1 MTDIR
6 TCPFCAKEMEYDVFS
21 ERFVCKE
28 CGKSESASENAAGSA
43 PAPKTSPIDISDNIP
58 SRYTAK
64 EPDELLRIYAQDLEA
79 ESVEAALVRAE
90 DLLSEEYFSKLSL
103 HPSISALKERLPRC
117 RIPGNIDAYC
127 NKVRDLLNA
136 EEELIKAQDEMK
148 KAEDY
153 VKGSIE
159 NEKKKPKIKNVID
172 PHHTVAYLLLLPLL
186 LCIPAFIG
194 GKHGEKPMVQNIN
207 DLKAFFITMGIIYA
221 CILLILGIGRI
232 KTWIR
237 NRRPNVGG
245 DILEI
250 KKTAVDEIYTW
261 MNKLQE
267 EKEQI
272 LKEIRDEENSIM
284 EKNSRKKD

>member
-1 MTDIR
+1 MGNMR
-6 TCPFCAKEMEYDVFS
+6 VCPSCEKEMEYDSFS
-21 ERFVCKE
+21 GRFVCPE
-28 CGKSESASENAAGSA
+28 CGKSESTPENAARSA

-103 HPSISALKERLPRC
+103 HPSISALKERLPQC
-117 RIPGNIDAYC
+117 RIPSNIDAYC

-159 NEKKKPKIKNVID
+159 N
-172 PHHTVAYLLLLPLL
+172 
-186 LCIPAFIG
+186 
-194 GKHGEKPMVQNIN
+194 
-207 DLKAFFITMGIIYA
+207 
-221 CILLILGIGRI
+221 
-232 KTWIR
+232 
-237 NRRPNVGG
+237 
-245 DILEI
+245 
-250 KKTAVDEIYTW
+250 
-261 MNKLQE
+261 
-267 EKEQI
+267 
-272 LKEIRDEENSIM
+272 
-284 EKNSRKKD
+284 